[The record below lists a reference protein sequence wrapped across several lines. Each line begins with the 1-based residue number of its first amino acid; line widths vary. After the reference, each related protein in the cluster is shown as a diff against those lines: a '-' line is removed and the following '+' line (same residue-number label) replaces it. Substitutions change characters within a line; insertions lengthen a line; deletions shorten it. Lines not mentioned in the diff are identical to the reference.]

1 MPQNQDI
8 GHDRRCASLR
18 LGYVKWVAAQP
29 GVSVPQSQDVEAIQP
44 KMAVQLDQGQSS
56 G

>member
-1 MPQNQDI
+1 MWE
-8 GHDRRCASLR
+8 
-18 LGYVKWVAAQP
+18 WVAAQP